1 MDDLGGGDGG
11 QFGVGFVG
19 DVADAVAGGEGGG
32 GGSED
37 DAGGFFARDEG
48 EGGFVEAR
56 AEVAMGD
63 GVSLVGLGKGE
74 GDGRVNVVDADEFVA
89 DEDLAVLELGD
100 GKVGFP
106 VELVDA
112 AGFLDEDARHGLG
125 DGRHGVVE
133 VWCGGALEYCE
144 RQTHSALV
152 DEM

>member
-1 MDDLGGGDGG
+1 MHQCPRRLADPVPRRRDPRRLADERQRREALEERRGALFGRHAVGEVDDLGGGDGG

-63 GVSLVGLGKGE
+63 GVSLVGLGRG
-74 GDGRVNVVDADEFVA
+74 GGR
-89 DEDLAVLELGD
+89 
-100 GKVGFP
+100 
-106 VELVDA
+106 
-112 AGFLDEDARHGLG
+112 RT
-125 DGRHGVVE
+125 
-133 VWCGGALEYCE
+133 CQC
-144 RQTHSALV
+144 S
-152 DEM
+152 